1 MRYVRT
7 LNSVRD
13 WEFRGVLLN
22 PLSARVLDSP
32 RLPYS
37 GVGGVALALSL
48 RRHLL
53 LSAFQV
59 QLADFAVQP
68 T

>member
-22 PLSARVLDSP
+22 PLGAHVLDSAW
-32 RLPYS
+32 LPYL

-48 RRHLL
+48 RTHLL